1 MKRNQDR
8 PLNKLREIS
17 LEININIHAEVQ
29 YWFHLVTLK

>member
-17 LEININIHAEVQ
+17 LEININIHAEGSV
-29 YWFHLVTLK
+29 LVSFGTLK